1 MDVLRA
7 LKAHFDPD
15 GIMNP
20 GNTLG
25 MGPVGHGSDNS

>member
-1 MDVLRA
+1 MGVLRA

-20 GNTLG
+20 GGTLG
-25 MGPVGHGSDNS
+25 LQEGMQ